1 MAKVYA
7 ACAFSDKP
15 GAKTYDYLVNIDGIK
30 VGDKVRVPSQH
41 GLKTVHVVALKD
53 ETTVSAEY
61 LKEVVEVV
69 NEEEAKENG
78 E

>member
-7 ACAFSDKP
+7 ACAFSDKT

-41 GLKTVHVVALKD
+41 GLKTVHVVAIKD
-53 ETTVSAEY
+53 STTVPDEY
-61 LKEVVEVV
+61 LKEIVEVV